1 MYTKEGAARQIKKE
15 GMQNFIKCI
24 TSDNLSEQAKRELTQ
39 CNIFVG
45 GFPNLSL
52 LETLA

>member
-15 GMQNFIKCI
+15 GIQNFIEGI
-24 TSDNLSEQAKRELTQ
+24 TSDNLSEQAKQELAK

>member
-15 GMQNFIKCI
+15 GLQEFVKNL
-24 TSDNLSEQAKRELTQ
+24 SSSNLSEESKQELEKIH
-39 CNIFVG
+39 IFVN

-52 LETLA
+52 IVTLA